1 MQGDLEKEFHDQ
13 DMGKKSV
20 GEHSLGYDL
29 RLLRSSD
36 RSRTGAIAGIEGL
49 LANMLFAHESY
60 FIIDLIRDFCEAGER
75 PEFTTVGAI
84 HFVIRYIMNHCDFGK
99 VGDFAS
105 VTLMAEPGA
114 PLPALS
120 RGTITGAFGNLCLL
134 NSLRFQ
140 LLFRRA
146 AKNGAVTFID

>member
-1 MQGDLEKEFHDQ
+1 MTGIWARQ
-13 DMGKKSV
+13 SV

-29 RLLRSSD
+29 RLLGCSD
-36 RSRTGAIAGIEGL
+36 RSRAGAIAGIESL

-60 FIIDLIRDFCEAGER
+60 FIIDLVRDFRKAGER
-75 PEFTTVGAI
+75 PEFTAVGAI
-84 HFVIRYIMNHCDFGK
+84 HFVIRDLMNHCDFGK

-120 RGTITGAFGNLCLL
+120 RDTITVAFGNPCLL
-134 NSLRFQ
+134 ISLGRR
-140 LLFRRA
+140 LLFGGT